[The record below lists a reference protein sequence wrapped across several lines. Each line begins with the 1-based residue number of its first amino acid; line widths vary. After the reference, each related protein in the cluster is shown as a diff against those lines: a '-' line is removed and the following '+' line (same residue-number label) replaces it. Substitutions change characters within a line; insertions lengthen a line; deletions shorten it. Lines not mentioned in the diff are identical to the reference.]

1 MSRNF
6 TVASIVAPIVLL
18 AWGGPGAYAQTNAQ
32 PNSPPSAGPAGLGL
46 SPEALAELR
55 EVPPPLVF
63 RETWKQPPYTGRL
76 TDPKRRVTQDAVT
89 NPNLQLQLYGPDAQD
104 VEVYN
109 HYGHFDL
116 WTGLTPSPVA
126 VTLRDRNVYFDL
138 TGLATLRARTRT
150 EDLHVL
156 HPVVKLPDGTLL
168 VGSQTLSSPQPLMGG
183 GDFVVSEVTF
193 DAQRWFQLDPQNL
206 VVTREVKSPDL
217 SRVDAIGFAD
227 LMPSGGH
234 GFSGCSNIS
243 WMELYAKTH
252 RR

>member
-1 MSRNF
+1 MSHYPTISMLAGTITF
-6 TVASIVAPIVLL
+6 LVCGGQPVHAQASGP
-18 AWGGPGAYAQTNAQ
+18 PGAA
-32 PNSPPSAGPAGLGL
+32 PPGAAALGL

-55 EVPPPLVF
+55 EVPPPMAF

-76 TDPKRRVTQDAVT
+76 TDPKRRVSQAAVG
-89 NPNLQLQLYGPDAQD
+89 NPNLQLQVYGADARD
-104 VEVYN
+104 LEVYN

-116 WTGLTPSPVA
+116 WTGLTTSPVA
-126 VTLRDRNVYFDL
+126 VTLRDKDAYFDL
-138 TGLATLRARTRT
+138 TGLAALRARTRT

-168 VGSQTLSSPQPLMGG
+168 AGSQTLSSPQPSMGG
-183 GDFVVSEVTF
+183 GDFMVSEVTF
-193 DAQRWFQLDPQNL
+193 NAQRWFVLDPQKL

-217 SRVDAIGFAD
+217 SRVDAIGFVD
-227 LMPSGGH
+227 LMASGGH

-252 RR
+252 KR